1 MRGANHGHAWYTSQ
15 TQVWADMKNSGANTI
30 RVVLTGG
37 RYGYSSPADVSAVI
51 SRCKAYKLVCVL
63 ENHDTTGYGDQ
74 GGAVTLDAAADYWLA
89 VKSALQGQEAYAIIN
104 IGNEP
109 LGNNSASQW
118 AGATRAAVQK
128 LRNGGGVEYL
138 DMVYGFNVNNRSWWG
153 DRIIWGTNGWKQTSR
168 QATVYN

>member
-1 MRGANHGHAWYTSQ
+1 MARRTLAAVAAGMLAAAGLVVAGPAAPAAAAT
-15 TQVWADMKNSGANTI
+15 GF
-30 RVVLTGG
+30 RV
-37 RYGYSSPADVSAVI
+37 S
-51 SRCKAYKLVCVL
+51 
-63 ENHDTTGYGDQ
+63 
-74 GGAVTLDAAADYWLA
+74 AADYWLA